1 MSSFLSYI
9 PVVNRLVSSH
19 TPADQVFDLSPPETH
34 NIETNPDRRARRL
47 KHLIKA
53 NHANYSI
60 LYHDLRFHNHNAYI
74 LTSAYLLGANEDQ
87 LRTLYEKQIGE
98 LEPWSES
105 PCEIIE
111 DDWVEYLGD
120 GTYQRAFV
128 DFFED
133 QLVMRFSYDWK
144 KLLENY
150 MFQDKRPLISGLFGG
165 RKSYDAHIFPHLYAQ
180 FLVLSGEIQQSS
192 SLLTTW
198 SLVGHP
204 LIHFGYAYEVNSKEL
219 AIEALTMSAVQLNYF
234 HKYLDNPSYT
244 KPSSFSTYSLAELL
258 EKVRADSRF
267 KDLFPTRRLEN
278 IDLLFE
284 NHESL
289 VMEYWNAWEIKDP
302 EQQFEEC
309 QATAVSLL
317 VATVAPGTHSYN
329 YLLVHVLTTS
339 HAIRVLLP
347 LIPEKFHAILVRG
360 WVLYTLA
367 IYISVLRPEIDP
379 DYVDPSEILKGRHWT
394 YVEHQALVSPWSAD
408 AHFVEGSSYIT
419 LSPLAKKKTENM
431 TRRKEEEEL
440 GGKTV
445 KVTSCWGDL

>member
-105 PCEIIE
+105 PCEITE

-165 RKSYDAHIFPHLYAQ
+165 L
-180 FLVLSGEIQQSS
+180 
-192 SLLTTW
+192 
-198 SLVGHP
+198 GHP

-244 KPSSFSTYSLAELL
+244 QPSSFSTYSLAELL

-278 IDLLFE
+278 IDQLFE

-367 IYISVLRPEIDP
+367 IYISLLRPEIDP
-379 DYVDPSEILKGRHWT
+379 DYVDPSAILK
-394 YVEHQALVSPWSAD
+394 D
-408 AHFVEGSSYIT
+408 AHFVEAVRAIKGVAQT
-419 LSPLAKKKTENM
+419 
-431 TRRKEEEEL
+431 
-440 GGKTV
+440 
-445 KVTSCWGDL
+445 WGDVHERHLAAAVRFVDDFHGWNFTQ